1 MSRYSLK
8 QFLLENNGQQNSACR
23 KDPVSRLVSSM
34 QKTNIINE
42 NFKQPITPKGTGW
55 DHLTDPNRLRRT
67 FDIESSVSRRI
78 FINDIL
84 NLADQTMH
92 HIELH
97 VLMEKVTIEIYT
109 DQLNDITEIDFEYAK
124 DIDEMYVDAMFS
136 SSDNKDLGDTH
147 GLW

>member
-1 MSRYSLK
+1 MPRYSLK
-8 QFLLENNGQQNSACR
+8 QFLLENNEQQNSVCR
-23 KDPVSRLVSSM
+23 KDSVSRLVSSM

-67 FDIESSVSRRI
+67 FEIESSVSRRI